1 MHQKFNF
8 VVPKMKFR
16 PMSKDEDKIFTL
28 KDYKGQ
34 SVNVQ
39 ILMPHTHAQTYLQVY
54 IHLLQPN
61 QGSSQVTYW
70 ATPQTKH
77 NTLCNEKQ
85 IQEQTT
91 SSRLVKDTTLI
102 H

>member
-61 QGSSQVTYW
+61 QGFSSQVTYW
-70 ATPQTKH
+70 ARPKL
-77 NTLCNEKQ
+77 NT
-85 IQEQTT
+85 
-91 SSRLVKDTTLI
+91 I
-102 H
+102 HFAMKNKFRNRQQVVVW